1 MIREATHDE
10 MMAAC
15 NKTYTHLYV
24 ESAKLSASLETLEY
38 VLSYLM
44 YNILPYSETEKHT
57 RQLCL
62 VF

>member
-1 MIREATHDE
+1 VICEATHDE

-15 NKTYTHLYV
+15 NKTYTHLYM
-24 ESAKLSASLETLEY
+24 ESMKLSASLETLEY

-44 YNILPYSETEKHT
+44 YNILPYFETEKCT
-57 RQLCL
+57 RQSCL